1 MEQQNEI
8 VNRVASSSLI
18 TFDLDSYYLPGE
30 RVLLDIKDQLF
41 QESILREKDFRQ
53 FIKTHDWQQ
62 YNGKFVAVYCSV
74 DAIIPAW
81 AYMLIGVAL
90 ESVAAKVVFGSL
102 EALETELFR
111 SNLEH
116 VDWSSFRDQKVV
128 VKGCS
133 KTEVPHAVFLEIAVR
148 LKPFVSSLMFGEP
161 CSTVPL
167 YKRK

>member
-8 VNRVASSSLI
+8 VNRVAASPLI
-18 TFDLDSYYLPGE
+18 TFDLDTYYVPGE
-30 RVLLDIKDQLF
+30 RVVLDIKDQLF
-41 QESILREKDFRQ
+41 QEAILREKDFRL
-53 FIKTHDWQQ
+53 FIKTHDWEQ
-62 YNGKFVAVYCSV
+62 YRGKFVAVYCSV

-81 AYMLIGVAL
+81 AYMLVGIAL
-90 ESVAAKVVFGSL
+90 ESVAAKVVFGSK
-102 EALETELFR
+102 ESLETELFN
-111 SNLEH
+111 SNLQR
-116 VDWSSFRDQKVV
+116 VDWSSFKDQKVV

-133 KTEVPHAVFLEIAVR
+133 KTAVPHGVFLEIATR

>member
-8 VNRVASSSLI
+8 INRVAASPLV
-18 TFDLDSYYLPGE
+18 TFDLDAYYVPGE
-30 RVLLDIKDQLF
+30 RASLDIKDQLF
-41 QESILREKDFRQ
+41 QEAILREKDFRQ

-62 YNGKFVAVYCSV
+62 YRGKFVAVHCSV

-81 AYMLIGVAL
+81 AYMLVGVAL

-102 EALETELFR
+102 ESLEAELFR
-111 SNLEH
+111 TTLEQ

-133 KTEVPHAVFLEIAVR
+133 KTTVPHAVFLEIALK
-148 LKPFVSSLMFGEP
+148 LKPFVGSLMFGEP

-167 YKRK
+167 YKRR